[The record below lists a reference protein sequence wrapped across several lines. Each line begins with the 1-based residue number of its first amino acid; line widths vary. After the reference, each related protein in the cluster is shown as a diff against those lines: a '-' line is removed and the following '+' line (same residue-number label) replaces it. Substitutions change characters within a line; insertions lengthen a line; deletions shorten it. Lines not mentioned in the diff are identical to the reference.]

1 MTPDAALA
9 EINEHADPERATGA
23 QAYHKADRTY
33 LGVPNPVLNDLT
45 KTWRQELDIDTRVAL
60 ADGLWKTDIF
70 EARIAAAKLLTQA
83 RMDPDAEV
91 WALIKSWAPDFD
103 SWAIADHACMAGQ
116 KRLIADPSRLDEI
129 EYVTGGGL
137 TTAAPSA

>member
-45 KTWRQELDIDTRVAL
+45 KTWRQLGHCR
-60 ADGLWKTDIF
+60 
-70 EARIAAAKLLTQA
+70 
-83 RMDPDAEV
+83 
-91 WALIKSWAPDFD
+91 
-103 SWAIADHACMAGQ
+103 
-116 KRLIADPSRLDEI
+116 SRL
-129 EYVTGGGL
+129 YGGAE
-137 TTAAPSA
+137 TADRRSVAAG